1 MILIRADAN
10 EIIGTGH
17 VMRCLSIANAFVRA
31 GHEVQFVTADH
42 RGDGLIQSRGFESIC
57 LDSEWTQMEREG
69 MDKVVRNYR
78 PDLLL
83 VDSYYVT
90 EPYLSSLSN
99 CVNLAYID
107 DLNASVWDLDFL
119 INYNIFGPVMDY
131 SGYKKTR
138 TRLILGPIYAPL
150 RDEFKKIAKHE
161 IDDVKDVMISAGGAD
176 PEGIT
181 EKLIESVCDELP
193 EVSFHFIVG
202 ALNPRLEKIRT
213 LANELR
219 NVILHIN
226 EKNMSSLMKSSD
238 VAISAAG
245 STLYELCACG
255 TPTITYIL
263 ADNQI
268 VAAEEFERQGIMIS
282 AGDCRENIGF
292 VHSLTDQLYNLI
304 TDKHKRKQ
312 LSDRMQSLVDGC
324 GADRII
330 DIIWGQIVSDAFE
343 ALEDQNA
350 VTVFKGNR
358 RVTIGKARNGRVLAV
373 EHERTNDV
381 DTILHSLIANEEEVE
396 IYNGTKRLRG
406 QLLQ

>member
-31 GHEVQFVTADH
+31 GHEVRFVTADH

-90 EPYLSSLSN
+90 APYLSSLSN
-99 CVNLAYID
+99 LVTLAYID
-107 DLNASVWDLDFL
+107 DLNASIWNLDFL
-119 INYNIFGPVMDY
+119 INYNIFGSVMDY
-131 SGYKKTR
+131 SGYKETR
-138 TRLILGPIYAPL
+138 TRLILGPTYAPL
-150 RDEFKKIAKHE
+150 RDEFKDIAKHE

-181 EKLIESVCDELP
+181 EKMIESVCDELP

-202 ALNPRLEKIRT
+202 ELNPRLEKIRT
-213 LANELR
+213 LANEHS

-226 EKNMSSLMKSSD
+226 EKNMSALMKSCD
-238 VAISAAG
+238 IAVSAAG

-255 TPTITYIL
+255 TPTITYTL

-292 VHSLTDQLYNLI
+292 VHSLTGQLHNLI
-304 TDKHKRKQ
+304 ADKQKRSQ
-312 LSDRMQSLVDGC
+312 LSARMQALVDGC
-324 GADRII
+324 GTERLIN
-330 DIIWGQIVSDAFE
+330 IIWRSIVSDALE
-343 ALEDQNA
+343 AVEDQNA
-350 VTVFKGNR
+350 FTVCKGNR
-358 RVTIGKARNGRVLAV
+358 RVTIGKNRNGRILVV
-373 EHERTNDV
+373 EYEKTNDAV
-381 DTILHSLIANEEEVE
+381 DILHSLIANEEEE
-396 IYNGTKRLRG
+396 NKYLWG
-406 QLLQ
+406 